1 MVLKSMGKIGTR
13 RGRSIVVR
21 DDIDKTVSGRRV
33 RQGIGK
39 LMKLQAKDYHDPDGA
54 AKRRWRLQHVR
65 EHVRV
70 FVEDIALRA
79 RVQEFCD
86 SLTDAQRD
94 DVMKIVPRMVEGPWV
109 AKHAVG
115 QKPALLGHA
124 ITTAYHSGPG
134 WFEMDVDVSSSST
147 AAGALRILKS
157 CSKSLVMDLAF
168 VLEGQ
173 TPDALPEK
181 ILGTVEWN
189 HFDLDPDNSPV
200 IKVCGEDN

>member
-1 MVLKSMGKIGTR
+1 
-13 RGRSIVVR
+13 
-21 DDIDKTVSGRRV
+21 
-33 RQGIGK
+33 
-39 LMKLQAKDYHDPDGA
+39 
-54 AKRRWRLQHVR
+54 
-65 EHVRV
+65 
-70 FVEDIALRA
+70 
-79 RVQEFCD
+79 
-86 SLTDAQRD
+86 
-94 DVMKIVPRMVEGPWV
+94 MKIVPRMVEGPWV

-173 TPDALPEK
+173 SEEALPEK

-200 IKVCGEDN
+200 IKVCADDN

>member
-1 MVLKSMGKIGTR
+1 MDVDASDAGDPRLILSTHRALDAIG
-13 RGRSIVVR
+13 G
-21 DDIDKTVSGRRV
+21 
-33 RQGIGK
+33 
-39 LMKLQAKDYHDPDGA
+39 
-54 AKRRWRLQHVR
+54 
-65 EHVRV
+65 
-70 FVEDIALRA
+70 FVPPTDLRA
-79 RVQEFCD
+79 LSVV
-86 SLTDAQRD
+86 SKT
-94 DVMKIVPRMVEGPWV
+94 EGPWV

-115 QKPALLGHA
+115 QKPALLGHG

-173 TPDALPEK
+173 TPEALPEK

-200 IKVCGEDN
+200 IKVCADDN

>member
-1 MVLKSMGKIGTR
+1 MRMPGMAQCKDSKRFCDAFKCGTPGYLPR
-13 RGRSIVVR
+13 
-21 DDIDKTVSGRRV
+21 
-33 RQGIGK
+33 
-39 LMKLQAKDYHDPDGA
+39 HDPDA
-54 AKRRWRLQHVR
+54 AETPRWGTYGEPL
-65 EHVRV
+65 
-70 FVEDIALRA
+70 A
-79 RVQEFCD
+79 RP
-86 SLTDAQRD
+86 S
-94 DVMKIVPRMVEGPWV
+94 
-109 AKHAVG
+109 
-115 QKPALLGHA
+115 
-124 ITTAYHSGPG
+124 SGPG

-200 IKVCGEDN
+200 IKVCADDN

>member
-1 MVLKSMGKIGTR
+1 M
-13 RGRSIVVR
+13 
-21 DDIDKTVSGRRV
+21 
-33 RQGIGK
+33 
-39 LMKLQAKDYHDPDGA
+39 
-54 AKRRWRLQHVR
+54 
-65 EHVRV
+65 
-70 FVEDIALRA
+70 
-79 RVQEFCD
+79 
-86 SLTDAQRD
+86 
-94 DVMKIVPRMVEGPWV
+94 
-109 AKHAVG
+109 
-115 QKPALLGHA
+115 LGHA

-173 TPDALPEK
+173 TPEALPEK

>member
-1 MVLKSMGKIGTR
+1 MDVDLKTLSLDVNR
-13 RGRSIVVR
+13 PRSPLEGSHR
-21 DDIDKTVSGRRV
+21 ALD
-33 RQGIGK
+33 GIGDFVAAAD
-39 LMKLQAKDYHDPDGA
+39 LQALCLVG
-54 AKRRWRLQHVR
+54 KRFRRDSRVPADVR

-86 SLTDAQRD
+86 LLTDAQRD

>member
-1 MVLKSMGKIGTR
+1 MTVFCRLGVCKSREGLH
-13 RGRSIVVR
+13 S
-21 DDIDKTVSGRRV
+21 
-33 RQGIGK
+33 
-39 LMKLQAKDYHDPDGA
+39 
-54 AKRRWRLQHVR
+54 RLTQVTHTL
-65 EHVRV
+65 H
-70 FVEDIALRA
+70 
-79 RVQEFCD
+79 
-86 SLTDAQRD
+86 
-94 DVMKIVPRMVEGPWV
+94 
-109 AKHAVG
+109 
-115 QKPALLGHA
+115 
-124 ITTAYHSGPG
+124 GPG

>member
-1 MVLKSMGKIGTR
+1 M
-13 RGRSIVVR
+13 
-21 DDIDKTVSGRRV
+21 
-33 RQGIGK
+33 RQGI
-39 LMKLQAKDYHDPDGA
+39 
-54 AKRRWRLQHVR
+54 
-65 EHVRV
+65 V
-70 FVEDIALRA
+70 FVVNMVLPTPSYYVSAAIYWIVPNASTLTDPTDIALRA

-86 SLTDAQRD
+86 SLTDQQRD

-173 TPDALPEK
+173 SEEALPEK

-200 IKVCGEDN
+200 IKVCADDN

>member
-1 MVLKSMGKIGTR
+1 MSLMES
-13 RGRSIVVR
+13 
-21 DDIDKTVSGRRV
+21 DDDTEPPMDGPDASDG
-33 RQGIGK
+33 
-39 LMKLQAKDYHDPDGA
+39 DGA
-54 AKRRWRLQHVR
+54 DASDAGEPRLLESSH
-65 EHVRV
+65 
-70 FVEDIALRA
+70 RA
-79 RVQEFCD
+79 VSDGLCD
-86 SLTDAQRD
+86 SLTDQQRD

-173 TPDALPEK
+173 SEEALPEK

-200 IKVCGEDN
+200 IKVCAEDN

>member
-1 MVLKSMGKIGTR
+1 MDARDGDGADASDAGDPRLILGSHRALDAIGGFVPPT
-13 RGRSIVVR
+13 
-21 DDIDKTVSGRRV
+21 D
-33 RQGIGK
+33 
-39 LMKLQAKDYHDPDGA
+39 LQA
-54 AKRRWRLQHVR
+54 L
-65 EHVRV
+65 RV
-70 FVEDIALRA
+70 VSKTA
-79 RVQEFCD
+79 
-86 SLTDAQRD
+86 
-94 DVMKIVPRMVEGPWV
+94 
-109 AKHAVG
+109 
-115 QKPALLGHA
+115 HA

-173 TPDALPEK
+173 SEEALPEK

>member
-1 MVLKSMGKIGTR
+1 M
-13 RGRSIVVR
+13 
-21 DDIDKTVSGRRV
+21 DDDTEPPMDVGEPRLLVSSHRA
-33 RQGIGK
+33 IS
-39 LMKLQAKDYHDPDGA
+39 DG
-54 AKRRWRLQHVR
+54 LSG
-65 EHVRV
+65 
-70 FVEDIALRA
+70 FVNPSDIRALRVVSKTA
-79 RVQEFCD
+79 Y
-86 SLTDAQRD
+86 
-94 DVMKIVPRMVEGPWV
+94 
-109 AKHAVG
+109 
-115 QKPALLGHA
+115 A

-200 IKVCGEDN
+200 IKVCADDN